1 METLRAGVRE
11 DLTHNVANTAR
22 SHDSVTV
29 LYDLDV
35 RLFIE
40 PPPRLATALQHQLLV
55 GNAEAA
61 FTSAIRALHAFL
73 IYEKSIQVNRKIPPS
88 SCPIYSK
95 ELVRTLG

>member
-11 DLTHNVANTAR
+11 DLIHNVANTAR

-55 GNAEAA
+55 GDAEAA
-61 FTSAIRALHAFL
+61 FTSI
-73 IYEKSIQVNRKIPPS
+73 E
-88 SCPIYSK
+88 SCPK
-95 ELVRTLG
+95 ELANSKMTSF